1 MKHRVVITGMGAVT
15 AAGIGIEKLWN
26 SVVNGISGVDYVE
39 SFDTTGF
46 EVKIGA
52 EAKQF
57 DPSQFMEKK
66 ELRRTDRFIQLAV
79 AAAKLALADANYKIN
94 QLNAGQIGV
103 IIGSGIG
110 GIKTFEEQTKIFLK
124 KGPNRVSPF
133 FIPMMIP
140 DMGSGYVS
148 IVTGA
153 KGPNHTVVSACASGA
168 HSIGDAF
175 RLIQDGYAKAMIT
188 GGSEAAITAVSYAG
202 FSSAGALSTNN
213 EDPKG
218 ASRPF
223 DLHRDG
229 FVMGEGAGI
238 IILEELE
245 QALKRNARIYAEIV
259 GFGAS
264 GDAYHITAPDP
275 EGIGATAAMRL
286 AIADAGIRPEQVS
299 YINAHGTGTGPN
311 DRIETKAIKQVFG
324 ENAFKLAVSSTKSV
338 TGHLL
343 GAAGG
348 VEAIIS
354 ALALKEGLI
363 PPTINY
369 HTPDPECDLDY
380 VPNQARKANLEYA
393 LSNSLGFGGHNACIA
408 LKRYSE

>member
-153 KGPNHTVVSACASGA
+153 KGPNHT
-168 HSIGDAF
+168 
-175 RLIQDGYAKAMIT
+175 
-188 GGSEAAITAVSYAG
+188 
-202 FSSAGALSTNN
+202 STL
-213 EDPKG
+213 
-218 ASRPF
+218 R
-223 DLHRDG
+223 
-229 FVMGEGAGI
+229 
-238 IILEELE
+238 
-245 QALKRNARIYAEIV
+245 
-259 GFGAS
+259 
-264 GDAYHITAPDP
+264 
-275 EGIGATAAMRL
+275 
-286 AIADAGIRPEQVS
+286 
-299 YINAHGTGTGPN
+299 
-311 DRIETKAIKQVFG
+311 
-324 ENAFKLAVSSTKSV
+324 
-338 TGHLL
+338 
-343 GAAGG
+343 
-348 VEAIIS
+348 
-354 ALALKEGLI
+354 
-363 PPTINY
+363 
-369 HTPDPECDLDY
+369 
-380 VPNQARKANLEYA
+380 
-393 LSNSLGFGGHNACIA
+393 
-408 LKRYSE
+408 

>member
-175 RLIQDGYAKAMIT
+175 RLIQDGYTKAMIT